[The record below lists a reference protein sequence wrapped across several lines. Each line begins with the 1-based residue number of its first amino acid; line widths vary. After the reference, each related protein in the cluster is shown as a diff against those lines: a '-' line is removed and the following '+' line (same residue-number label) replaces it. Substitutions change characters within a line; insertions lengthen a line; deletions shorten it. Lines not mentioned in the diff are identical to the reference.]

1 MSKPSE
7 EIKLIEQAIKGN
19 QKACRLLYDQ
29 YRHQLFM
36 VCLRYAKDK
45 SAAQDYLQ
53 EAFIQIFK
61 NLNQF
66 NIKKGQFESWAKRIT
81 INTCLMDIRK
91 NSLYAMGIQHAEHI
105 ESKTADALSQLSL
118 KEMLAI
124 IQQLPQGYRTV
135 FNMYVID
142 GFSHKE
148 IAGAL
153 NISINTSKTQLKKA
167 RNLLQKKI
175 VANQLAHK
183 QVHGQI

>member
-1 MSKPSE
+1 MDKPSE
-7 EIKLIEQAIKGN
+7 EIKLIEQALRGN
-19 QKACRLLYDQ
+19 QRACKLLYNQ
-29 YRHQLFM
+29 YKQQLFM

-45 SAAQDYLQ
+45 SVAQDYLQ
-53 EAFIQIFK
+53 EAFIRIFK

-66 NIKKGQFESWAKRIT
+66 NKKKGPFEAWAKRIT

-91 NSLYAMGIQHAEHI
+91 HSLYAMGIQHAEHI

-118 KEMLAI
+118 KEMLDI

-135 FNMYVID
+135 FNMFVID

-148 IAGAL
+148 IAAVL

-167 RNLLQKKI
+167 RNFLQKKI
-175 VANQLAHK
+175 VANQQAHK
-183 QVHGQI
+183 QVHG